1 MTDNILLQGRVGSH
15 AYGLATADSDED
27 FLGTY
32 LEPTEEFLGLNPGER
47 DSKVTKDPDSTL
59 HELGKFCKLALGCN
73 PTASELL
80 WLNHYTVKTQI
91 GVELVSLRQSFLSA
105 DLVRNAYFG
114 YATQQFKRLK
124 ERGDSFSSQ
133 IPKKRVPKH
142 ARHMLRLL
150 NQGYTLWSTAFLQ
163 IELDH
168 PDSVREFG
176 DTVAAEADA
185 GRYTSAEFVLS
196 HYEGLFDRGTSAL
209 PSEPDRSTIDSW
221 LRLVRVTE
229 GLDNG
234 YVSPLD

>member
-32 LEPTEEFLGLNPGER
+32 LEPTEEFLGLHPGER
-47 DSKVTKDPDSTL
+47 GSKVTKDPDSTL

-80 WLNHYTVKTQI
+80 WLDHYTVKTPV

-105 DLVRNAYFG
+105 DLVRNSYFE
-114 YATQQFKRLK
+114 YAAQQFKRLK

-133 IPKKRVPKH
+133 IPKRRVPKH

-150 NQGYTLWSTAFLQ
+150 HQGYKLWSTAFLPVRL
-163 IELDH
+163 EL
-168 PDSVREFG
+168 PEAVREFG
-176 DTVAAEADA
+176 WTVAAEADQGIYETA
-185 GRYTSAEFVLS
+185 ERTLSLYENLFNQGR
-196 HYEGLFDRGTSAL
+196 SAL
-209 PSEPDRSTIDSW
+209 PASPDRATIDSW
-221 LRLVRVTE
+221 LRLVRMTQ

-234 YVSPLD
+234 YMSQLD